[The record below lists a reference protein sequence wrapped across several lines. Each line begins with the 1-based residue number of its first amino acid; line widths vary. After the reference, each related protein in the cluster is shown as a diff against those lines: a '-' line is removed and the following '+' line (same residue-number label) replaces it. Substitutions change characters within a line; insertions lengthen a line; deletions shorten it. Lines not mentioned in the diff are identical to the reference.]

1 MTDWKSESIDK
12 LCAALAAAQGSFD
25 TIGRDRAVKTPQY
38 TFHYAPLDVILNAVR
53 PALAQNGLAVS
64 QMVAGEWLRTA
75 LLHSSGQ
82 WIASEMALGA
92 RPAKMQELG
101 SMLTYMRRYA
111 LVAMLGVASEEDDD
125 GNTHEGNDWQARDRQ
140 PTYQTKAPARSQ
152 VDPHPTQF
160 AAPADGMP
168 ADLRVVLDA
177 IEASKDLIQLAAA
190 ASLGSKLD
198 VSIKGEAIKAYKA
211 KQAKLE
217 GK

>member
-152 VDPHPTQF
+152 VDPHPTM
-160 AAPADGMP
+160 DGMP
-168 ADLRVVLDA
+168 TDLRVVLDA
-177 IEASKDLIQLAAA
+177 IDKATDLLQLAGVAAA
-190 ASLGSKLD
+190 A
-198 VSIKGEAIKAYKA
+198 
-211 KQAKLE
+211 AKLE
-217 GK
+217 ESLKSEAKKAYAAKKAQLEGK